1 MLLRCLTRVIA
12 AVLLLAAPIAA
23 HAEKLPPPSG
33 NVILEL
39 SGNIT
44 NTTDGKVA
52 KFDLAALEALG
63 KKSIRTSTKWT
74 EGTIAFEGVLMRDLL
89 KKVGASGTEITAVA
103 LNDYKVKIPIAD
115 FEKFDVILAYR
126 RDGRTMPVRDKGP
139 LWIMYPFDDNPSL
152 KTDLYF
158 ARCAWQLKAIEIR

>member
-1 MLLRCLTRVIA
+1 MLLRCLTRWIG
-12 AVLLLAAPIAA
+12 AVLLLALPIAVQA
-23 HAEKLPPPSG
+23 QTLPAPAG
-33 NVILEL
+33 NPILEL
-39 SGNIT
+39 SGNVK

-63 KKSIRTSTKWT
+63 KKTIRTQTKWT
-74 EGTIAFEGVLMRDLL
+74 EGTITFEGVLMRDLL
-89 KKVGASGTEITAVA
+89 KHVGASGTEITAVA
-103 LNDYKVKIPIAD
+103 LNDYKVKIPTAD
-115 FEKFDVILAYR
+115 FDKFDVILAYR
-126 RDGRTMPVRDKGP
+126 RDGRAMPVRDKGP